1 MKVTVERRDPTELV
15 FVAEDVDQAV
25 MNSLRR
31 VIMSEVP
38 YVAID
43 KDSVMFFKNTHVL
56 HNHFFA
62 ARLSMLPVHLSRGE
76 ADAYVPG
83 SIKVFLDA
91 KNDRSDS
98 TGGTKVMDIT
108 SADLTVT
115 LHDREHP
122 DAARLFPASDVTG
135 DHVLL
140 TVLKPGEA
148 LKCEATV
155 VKGCGHASF
164 AVASKVAYSPILDD
178 KLLGAAR
185 EKAGKSDRERNR
197 FEHIDSKRCFARGPD
212 GNPRA
217 FRFVVESECG
227 MSAVD
232 IVESALTVL
241 ENKCA
246 TAKARVLENAGTGIT
261 VLEIANEGHTLGN
274 LLQSCGVDDLMGP
287 DKPLKFVGYH
297 CPHPLEKRFVM
308 NVVADDPLASFE
320 AMKEAAAKRLADLRF
335 QLSEETARASPQS
348 GQDAKGV
355 QGVPPS
361 TPLLGSP
368 KVKSDTVADKSAEP
382 DADKDADTDADKSLD
397 EKTAEPDIDMGTKKA
412 PKSTKAK
419 TVAKSTQVS
428 K

>member
-1 MKVTVERRDPTELV
+1 MKVTVERNDPPELV

-62 ARLSMLPVHLSRGE
+62 ARLSMLPLHLSRGE
-76 ADAYVPG
+76 ADAYIPG
-83 SIKVFLDA
+83 SIKVFLDV
-91 KNDRSDS
+91 KNDS
-98 TGGTKVMDIT
+98 TKVMDIT
-108 SADLTVT
+108 SADLKVT

-122 DAARLFPASDVTG
+122 DTARLFPPSDVSG

-148 LKCEATV
+148 IKCEATV
-155 VKGCGHASF
+155 VKGHGHASF
-164 AVASKVAYSPILDD
+164 AVASKVAYSPILDPE
-178 KLLGAAR
+178 LLKVAR
-185 EKAGKSDRERNR
+185 EKAGKSDREQNR
-197 FEHIDSKRCFARGPD
+197 FEHIDSKRCFVRGPD
-212 GNPRA
+212 GDPRA
-217 FRFVVESECG
+217 FRFVVETECG

-232 IVESALTVL
+232 IVEAALTVL

-246 TAKARVLENAGTGIT
+246 TVKARFLENAGTGIT
-261 VLEIANEGHTLGN
+261 TLEIPNEGHTLGN

-308 NVVADDPLASFE
+308 NVVSDDPMASFE

-335 QLSEETARASPQS
+335 LLSEETARWGA
-348 GQDAKGV
+348 
-355 QGVPPS
+355 GVPSP
-361 TPLLGSP
+361 PRGSQ
-368 KVKSDTVADKSAEP
+368 KSA
-382 DADKDADTDADKSLD
+382 
-397 EKTAEPDIDMGTKKA
+397 AEIDDRA
-412 PKSTKAK
+412 KSTKVPTSSVEAAEVVAVPEDSTMPKSAK
-419 TVAKSTQVS
+419 ASKAPTSAMEPTEAAGVVKALKSAKSSRS

>member
-1 MKVTVERRDPTELV
+1 MKVTVERLDPRELV
-15 FVAEDVDQAV
+15 FVADDVDQAV

-76 ADAYVPG
+76 ADAYIPG
-83 SIKVFLDA
+83 SIKVFLDV
-91 KNDRSDS
+91 KND
-98 TGGTKVMDIT
+98 GKAVMDIT
-108 SADLTVT
+108 SADLTAT

-122 DAARLFPASDVTG
+122 DTARLFPPSDVTG

-148 LKCEATV
+148 IKCEGTV
-155 VKGCGHASF
+155 VKGRGHASF

-178 KLLGAAR
+178 KLLEEAR
-185 EKAGKSDRERNR
+185 SKAGKSDREQNR
-197 FEHIDSKRCFARGPD
+197 FEHIDSKRCFVRGPD

-232 IVESALTVL
+232 VVEAALTVL
-241 ENKCA
+241 ETKCA
-246 TAKARVLENAGTGIT
+246 TAKARVLEDAGTGIT
-261 VLEIANEGHTLGN
+261 VLECANEGHTLGN
-274 LLQSCGVDDLMGP
+274 LLQSCGVDDLMGA

-297 CPHPLEKRFVM
+297 CPHPLEKRFLM
-308 NVVADDPLASFE
+308 NVVADDPPASFE
-320 AMKEAAAKRLADLRF
+320 GMKDCAAKRLADLRF
-335 QLSEETARASPQS
+335 QLSEETARWAGVRGSQQS
-348 GQDAKGV
+348 VDSVKGKGV
-355 QGVPPS
+355 EV
-361 TPLLGSP
+361 
-368 KVKSDTVADKSAEP
+368 
-382 DADKDADTDADKSLD
+382 
-397 EKTAEPDIDMGTKKA
+397 EKPAKA
-412 PKSTKAK
+412 PKSTKA
-419 TVAKSTQVS
+419 
-428 K
+428 

>member
-1 MKVTVERRDPTELV
+1 MKVTIERNAPPELV

-62 ARLSMLPVHLSRGE
+62 ARLSMLPVHMSRGE
-76 ADAYVPG
+76 ADAYIPG
-83 SIKVFLDA
+83 SVKVFLEV
-91 KNDRSDS
+91 KND
-98 TGGTKVMDIT
+98 GTKVMDVT

-122 DAARLFPASDVTG
+122 DAARLFPPSDVTG

-148 LKCEATV
+148 LKCEGTV
-155 VKGCGHASF
+155 VKGHGHASF
-164 AVASKVAYSPILDD
+164 AVASKVAYSPILDQD
-178 KLLGAAR
+178 LLVAAR
-185 EKAGKSDRERNR
+185 EKAGKSDREQNR
-197 FEHIDSKRCFARGPD
+197 FEHIDSKRCFVRGTD

-232 IVESALTVL
+232 IVEAALTVL
-241 ENKCA
+241 DSKCA
-246 TAKARVLENAGTGIT
+246 TAKARVIDNAGTGIT
-261 VLEIANEGHTLGN
+261 TLEIANEGHTLGN

-287 DKPLKFVGYH
+287 DKPLKFVGYM

-320 AMKEAAAKRLADLRF
+320 GMKDAAAKRLADLRF
-335 QLSEETARASPQS
+335 QLSEGVAGVPSTLQGSPQ
-348 GQDAKGV
+348 AK
-355 QGVPPS
+355 
-361 TPLLGSP
+361 
-368 KVKSDTVADKSAEP
+368 
-382 DADKDADTDADKSLD
+382 
-397 EKTAEPDIDMGTKKA
+397 DIDKAESNDAVVETPSQSVVEDVKTSARSKTKPA
-412 PKSTKAK
+412 SR
-419 TVAKSTQVS
+419 S

>member
-1 MKVTVERRDPTELV
+1 MKVTIERNDPHELV

-31 VIMSEVP
+31 VVMSEVP

-76 ADAYVPG
+76 ADAYIPG
-83 SIKVFLDA
+83 SVKVFLDV
-91 KNDRSDS
+91 KND
-98 TGGTKVMDIT
+98 GTKVMDVT

-122 DAARLFPASDVTG
+122 DTARLFPPSDVTG

-148 LKCEATV
+148 LKCEGTV
-155 VKGCGHASF
+155 VKGHGHASF

-178 KLLGAAR
+178 KLLAAAR
-185 EKAGKSDRERNR
+185 EKAGKSDRDQNR
-197 FEHIDSKRCFARGPD
+197 FEHIDSKRCFSRGPD

-217 FRFVVESECG
+217 FRFFVESECG

-232 IVESALTVL
+232 IVEAALTVL
-241 ENKCA
+241 DSKCA
-246 TAKARVLENAGTGIT
+246 TAKARVLDSGTGIK
-261 VLEIANEGHTLGN
+261 VIECPNEGHTLGN
-274 LLQSCGVDDLMGP
+274 LLQSCGVDDLMGT
-287 DKPLKFVGYH
+287 DKPLKFVGYN

-308 NVVADDPLASFE
+308 GMVSSDPLASFE
-320 AMKEAAAKRLADLRF
+320 GMKEAAAKRLADLRF
-335 QLSEETARASPQS
+335 QLSEETARW
-348 GQDAKGV
+348 GT
-355 QGVPPS
+355 GVPPS
-361 TPLLGSP
+361 TPLPGSP
-368 KVKSDTVADKSAEP
+368 KSTEDTDDNSTDPAETTDADKSAEP
-382 DADKDADTDADKSLD
+382 DADKATDADKSTD
-397 EKTAEPDIDMGTKKA
+397 TGAKKV
-412 PKSTKAK
+412 PKSAK
-419 TVAKSTQVS
+419 TPKSAKAS